1 MHEIRRLGALAQPP
15 LGSMA
20 VSILMASLAVGFG
33 VALMTSAG
41 YLISRAAEQ
50 PPILSLTVVIVAV
63 RFFGLARPLARY
75 CERLVS
81 HDAALRALATIRS
94 RFYERIEPLAPAQLR
109 EYRSGELLARMVGD
123 VDALQS
129 LYVRG
134 LGPPIVALLV
144 GAASVAVAAVVL
156 PAAGAILAVGLLLAG
171 LVVPLAGSALSRA
184 ASRRQAGVR
193 GQLTAELVEVLRGAP
208 ELVAYGREEE
218 TLRRVRAADREL
230 ARLARRDALAAGL
243 ADALS
248 ILVVGATV
256 AGVLAVAVAAHE
268 TAALDRVLVATLA
281 LLALASFDAVA
292 PLPVAARELFGSL
305 AAGRRVLDLT
315 DRQAAIRDPAV
326 PAPAPSRSDVVS
338 LEGVTARY
346 EAGEEPAL
354 SGFDLRLDPGR
365 RIALVGPSGAGK
377 TTVVNLLL
385 RFLDPEEGR
394 VTIAGRD
401 AREYRQEDIRALFA
415 LAGQDAHVFNSTIRA
430 NLAVAAPDANDD
442 ELWAALRRAQLA
454 EWARSLA
461 LGLDTL
467 VGEEG
472 TQLSGGQRQRL
483 TLARA
488 LLSEAPVLILDE
500 PTAHLDPETA
510 QALMDDVFEAAG
522 ERTVLLITHRPE
534 GLEQVD
540 EVVTLPSH
548 PGGPGSCASCTTEK
562 TSSTAPTATNP

>member
-15 LGSMA
+15 GGPMA
-20 VSILMASLAVGFG
+20 VSILMASLAVAFG

-50 PPILSLTVVIVAV
+50 PPILSLTIVIVAV

-134 LGPPIVALLV
+134 LGPPIVALVV
-144 GAASVAVAAVVL
+144 GAASVTAAAVVL

-193 GQLTAELVEVLRGAP
+193 GRLTAELVEVLRGAP

-218 TLRRVRAADREL
+218 TLRRVRGADREL
-230 ARLARRDALAAGL
+230 ARLSRRDALAAGL
-243 ADALS
+243 AEALS

-305 AAGRRVLDLT
+305 AAGGRVLDLT
-315 DRQAAIRDPAV
+315 DRQVEIRDPAV
-326 PAPAPSRSDVVS
+326 PAPAPSGSDVIT

-346 EAGEEPAL
+346 AAGEDPAL
-354 SGFDLRLDPGR
+354 SGFDLRLEPGR
-365 RIALVGPSGAGK
+365 RIALVGSSGAGK
-377 TTVVNLLL
+377 STVVNLLL
-385 RFLDPEEGR
+385 RFLDPEVGR
-394 VTIAGRD
+394 VRIAGRD
-401 AREYRQEDIRALFA
+401 AREYRQEDIRALYA

-430 NLAVAAPDANDD
+430 NLAIGRPGADD
-442 ELWAALRRAQLA
+442 EELWEVLRRTRLA
-454 EWARSLA
+454 DWAVSLTD
-461 LGLDTL
+461 GLDTL

-510 QALMDDVFEAAG
+510 QGLMDDVFTEAG
-522 ERTVLLITHRPE
+522 ERAVLLITHRPE
-534 GLEQVD
+534 GLEHVD
-540 EVVTLPSH
+540 EVVTLTSH
-548 PGGPGSCASCTTEK
+548 SGGPGSCASCTTEK